1 MKKIIPRNSNKKQ
14 DGLDMSSQKKQK
26 NKKQNLA
33 TFTDD
38 KMNMSI
44 MEQEQDQYFEYQPNE
59 SNRPRRSRS

>member
-44 MEQEQDQYFEYQPNE
+44 MEQEQDQYFED
-59 SNRPRRSRS
+59 